1 MKQVAF
7 CKVGKSVKFN
17 SAYSPIGGDNEAPAM
32 LTLLANNNP
41 DIVFHMVGRS
51 DMYKLTDTAMNHIF
65 PHKNV
70 VDAWAGRRGK
80 ADANHII
87 DYWKNLGFDPDLVV
101 MMIGQAGSVTIP
113 DRIYKVKDT
122 DGIPATVIDMTK
134 NYVTPIFQWWN
145 DNPQLKVI
153 EIINDPR
160 YCLKMS
166 RDIINNPTVSLSQY
180 NYSYEK
186 NSIISYEDQ
195 ARVVHSI
202 PVRYASMERIFQ
214 YNNPVPPIEI
224 KNRKVPF
231 MVVLNEGR
239 PSRYPILDEW
249 VLNGNKEIEIW
260 GKWEETTVGND
271 PRFRGTMKIDDLH
284 DHLTQARSTFIIP
297 IKKGWAT
304 SKYLEMIHNGV
315 IPFMHPS
322 YDEQDNCGLPK
333 WLRVKTPAQ
342 LAKMVEMVKKD
353 HMYLPMINTLQKQ
366 YCTEEFFDG
375 SYINNE
381 IFSSIVL

>member
-1 MKQVAF
+1 MKHVAF

-32 LTLLANNNP
+32 LALLANNNP
-41 DIVFHMVGRS
+41 EIVFHMVGRS
-51 DMYKLTDTAMNHIF
+51 DLYKMSETAMNICF

-70 VDAWAGRRGK
+70 RDAFEGHRGK
-80 ADANHII
+80 ADPSQII
-87 DYWKNLGFDPDLVV
+87 NYWKKLGFDPDLVV
-101 MMIGQAGSVTIP
+101 MMVGQAGSVTIP
-113 DRIYKVKDT
+113 DRIQKVKS

-166 RDIINNPTVSLSQY
+166 RDIINNPAVSLSQY
-180 NYSYEK
+180 NYIYEK
-186 NSIISYEDQ
+186 NSIKSYEDQ
-195 ARVVHSI
+195 TRTVHKI

-214 YNNPVPPIEI
+214 YNNPVPPIDIE
-224 KNRKVPF
+224 NRKVPF

-239 PSRYPILDEW
+239 PSRYPILNEW
-249 VLNGNKEIEIW
+249 VLGSNNGIEVW
-260 GKWEETTVGND
+260 GKWDETIIGDD
-271 PRFRGTMKIDDLH
+271 PRFKGTMKIDDLH
-284 DHLTQARSTFIIP
+284 EHLTQARSTFIVP

-322 YDEQDNCGLPK
+322 YDEQNNCKLPN
-333 WLRVKTPAQ
+333 WLRVKSPAQ
-342 LAKMVEMVKKD
+342 LVKWIKSIED
-353 HMYLPMINTLQKQ
+353 DRLYLAMIKTLQKQ
-366 YCTEEFFDG
+366 YCTKEFFDG